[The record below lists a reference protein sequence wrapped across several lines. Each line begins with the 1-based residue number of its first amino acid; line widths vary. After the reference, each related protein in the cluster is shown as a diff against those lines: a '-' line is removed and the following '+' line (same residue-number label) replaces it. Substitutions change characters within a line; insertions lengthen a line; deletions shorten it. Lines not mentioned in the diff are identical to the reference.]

1 MALLSKSSN
10 VHKQCVTTIKNVRN
24 NDRHWHKHEWNP
36 NKNTSLRFFKSESE
50 KGRDLS
56 SEIFENAILADAM
69 FEAELLP
76 ELHPDLVPTLSHL
89 ERDDL
94 PRHFP
99 SLSRL
104 GPREEDVSKWEQE
117 EEIW

>member
-1 MALLSKSSN
+1 MK
-10 VHKQCVTTIKNVRN
+10 VKVKVR
-24 NDRHWHKHEWNP
+24 R
-36 NKNTSLRFFKSESE
+36 E
-50 KGRDLS
+50 KEGGGDLS

-99 SLSRL
+99 SLSR
-104 GPREEDVSKWEQE
+104 ET
-117 EEIW
+117 

>member
-1 MALLSKSSN
+1 M
-10 VHKQCVTTIKNVRN
+10 
-24 NDRHWHKHEWNP
+24 
-36 NKNTSLRFFKSESE
+36 
-50 KGRDLS
+50 GGDLS

-89 ERDDL
+89 KRDDL

-99 SLSRL
+99 SLSR
-104 GPREEDVSKWEQE
+104 ET
-117 EEIW
+117 